1 MSRADARYAVVIN
14 NQYKPRHDNTFILFE
29 RQVEIFK
36 GKFTSI
42 TIARKVIKEGKLGLV
57 KMMIFQHLPPLN
69 RPPNSDFKYFARM
82 NEKKKKTHTVN
93 KKKKKLSTGGS
104 H

>member
-1 MSRADARYAVVIN
+1 MTILSYYLKDKLRYS
-14 NQYKPRHDNTFILFE
+14 
-29 RQVEIFK
+29 K
-36 GKFTSI
+36 GIHIHNHSKESYQRRKIGVGEDDDLSTS
-42 TIARKVIKEGKLGLV
+42 A
-57 KMMIFQHLPPLN
+57 PLN

>member
-1 MSRADARYAVVIN
+1 MCRADVRYAVVIN
-14 NQYKPRHDNTFILFE
+14 NQCKPRHDNTFILFE

-42 TIARKVIKEGKLGLV
+42 TIARKIIKEGKLGVGDDDDLSTSA
-57 KMMIFQHLPPLN
+57 PLN

-82 NEKKKKTHTVN
+82 NEKKKKTQRVN